1 MIGIEKEQVA
11 KLLEKD
17 ESMLFSQTSKATS
30 RAMAEAGDMR
40 KKKKKQDNRMAR
52 TFVDHVIN
60 STQNELDRSLLA

>member
-1 MIGIEKEQVA
+1 
-11 KLLEKD
+11 
-17 ESMLFSQTSKATS
+17 
-30 RAMAEAGDMR
+30 MAEAGDMR